1 MPSERWMFWRK
12 LRKSRQPEAEEILPP
27 RRKNRDLSDAR
38 ALLGAI
44 ALGLTFAVALTIA
57 ASWAPESFAERG
69 SAPSEPALS
78 TNVPHILTDRLTDG
92 NTDGPNSPH

>member
-1 MPSERWMFWRK
+1 MSSERWMFWHR
-12 LRKSRQPEAEEILPP
+12 LRKSRQAEADAILPP

-57 ASWAPESFAERG
+57 ASWAPESFAKRG
-69 SAPSEPALS
+69 GASSEPARS
-78 TNVPHILTDRLTDG
+78 TNVPHILTDRPP
-92 NTDGPNSPH
+92 DGPNGPR